1 MKLTSLLE
9 RARGSILVL
18 LGVVS
23 LAVSLDASA
32 IPVFARQTGFKCI
45 ACHVGGEYPQ
55 LTSLGR
61 MFKLTGYT
69 MGNANDIFN
78 LTTNIDR
85 PPVAVMLQTARQY
98 YTNTSSGNWGS
109 APSSSMDMQV
119 YSLFYGGHIT
129 DNIGM
134 FGQWTG
140 TKYDGNIT
148 TGSQYTSSD
157 SIDNTE
163 IRYADRI
170 VTADSD
176 LIYGFYVNNR
186 PTMSDVWNS
195 TENWTSDWIGYFNGG
210 FAASPGLGPMTVLQS
225 GGLAQAAVGA
235 GAYVFK
241 DKTWYAE
248 LGIYKTPTH
257 GPFSILTAGA
267 SGTDMDPSPYVRL
280 AYNKEWGPHSFQ
292 VGAHGM
298 VSNIHNSS
306 LIGVSDW
313 SDTVNTYRDYGID
326 AQYQYVLD
334 PHYFSAHFRYTHEDM
349 SNVVGAA
356 NFQGGTPL
364 NSSDTLDETWADVT
378 YNYKGKY
385 GAMLFY
391 RGATGSNDAGLY
403 ASSPTGSPNWQSW
416 TPSIF
421 WAPVQNVRIGYMYT
435 FYTQLGGAT
444 GNVLSN
450 GVSNTLAPHDFNT
463 SMIYATLVY

>member
-32 IPVFARQTGFKCI
+32 IPVFARQTGFKCV

-78 LTTNIDR
+78 LTTNVDR
-85 PPVAVMLQTARQY
+85 PPVAVMLQAARQY
-98 YTNTSSGNWGS
+98 YTNTNPAAGNGN

-119 YSLFYGGHIT
+119 VSLFAGGHIT
-129 DNIGM
+129 DNVGA
-134 FGQWTG
+134 FVQWTWN
-140 TKYDGNIT
+140 KYDGNIT
-148 TGSQYTSSD
+148 SGSQYTQSAG
-157 SIDNTE
+157 IDNTE
-163 IRYADRI
+163 FRWADRI

-176 LIYGFYVNNR
+176 LIYGVYANNR
-186 PTMSDVWNS
+186 STMSDVWNS

-210 FAASPGLGPMTVLQS
+210 GAPAPTTFLMGSS
-225 GGLAQAAVGA
+225 AQHGEVGV

-241 DKTWYAE
+241 DKTWYGE
-248 LGIYKTPTH
+248 LGVYRSVTH
-257 GPFSILTAGA
+257 GPLSFMTGGA
-267 SGTDMDPSPYVRL
+267 TGATGVPELDPSPYYRF

-292 VGAHGM
+292 AGIHGM
-298 VSNIHNSS
+298 TSYVHGDPG
-306 LIGVSDW
+306 LGYSDW
-313 SDTVNTYRDYGID
+313 SGTISTYRDVGLD

-349 SNVVGAA
+349 N
-356 NFQGGTPL
+356 
-364 NSSDTLDETWADVT
+364 NSSALIGTSATNPTDTLNETWADVT
-378 YNYKGKY
+378 YIYKAKY

-391 RGATGSNDAGLY
+391 HGATGSTDALMNP
-403 ASSPTGSPNWQSW
+403 ASPTGSPNWQSW
-416 TPSIF
+416 MPSVF

-435 FYTQLGGAT
+435 FYTQLGGVT
-444 GNVLSN
+444 GNTLNMGGTALS
-450 GVSNTLAPHDFNT
+450 PHDFNT
-463 SMIYATLVY
+463 SMLYATLIY